1 MHIMCVCSLLDLY
14 TSCVCV
20 RTSIHSCVII
30 SIVRFIY
37 YWYLRVHYTSD
48 DSADKFKG
56 VEGEGEVERERGS
69 REGKG
74 K

>member
-1 MHIMCVCSLLDLY
+1 MHIMCVCSLLDFIHIVR
-14 TSCVCV
+14 VCSHN
-20 RTSIHSCVII
+20 SIHSCVIT

-37 YWYLRVHYTSD
+37 YWYLCVHYTSD

-56 VEGEGEVERERGS
+56 VEGEGEVERGWR
-69 REGKG
+69 GKG